1 MRCQRCGHDL
11 GPDARF
17 CPSCGQP
24 VSGAAV
30 PPPHHLGWINR
41 FIGDVA
47 SLSVRDLA
55 RVDRQHAMEIIK
67 SPVFRLLYLVAV
79 VPLAIQTL
87 DGVRAILNGLAIWSG
102 LLWSLLLYRLFAHRQ
117 VPVGWAIGTVFFTA
131 FVGVPLLQAFLDVPV
146 NVFSRLTSIDF
157 LPLQLVGYIVGV
169 GVREELF
176 KAIPLLILIRFTPR
190 MKNPVVGIVLGMMSG
205 VGFAVAENVV
215 YVFTNLNRAVGAVQQ
230 TGQLIHLVG
239 PIYTNVVRMAMT
251 PFFHGCLSGIFG
263 YFIAL
268 SAANPGQRWP
278 LLVAGWSIAA
288 VLHGFFDTFVI
299 RSALWGVLIEGAA
312 FFLLM
317 TYILKARGLTAA
329 SQLGDGI
336 FGPDPEPP
344 PA

>member
-1 MRCQRCGHDL
+1 
-11 GPDARF
+11 
-17 CPSCGQP
+17 
-24 VSGAAV
+24 
-30 PPPHHLGWINR
+30 
-41 FIGDVA
+41 
-47 SLSVRDLA
+47 
-55 RVDRQHAMEIIK
+55 
-67 SPVFRLLYLVAV
+67 
-79 VPLAIQTL
+79 
-87 DGVRAILNGLAIWSG
+87 
-102 LLWSLLLYRLFAHRQ
+102 
-117 VPVGWAIGTVFFTA
+117 
-131 FVGVPLLQAFLDVPV
+131 
-146 NVFSRLTSIDF
+146 
-157 LPLQLVGYIVGV
+157 VGV

-215 YVFTNLNRAVGAVQQ
+215 YVFSNLNRAVGAVQQ

-278 LLVAGWSIAA
+278 LLVAGWGIAA